1 MNPLLAE
8 FITESRDLLEQAS
21 QGFLALEKAPGDAE
35 ILNGLFRAMH
45 TMKGA
50 SGCFEIGALT
60 RLVHAAEDV
69 LDAVRQGELNLTPD
83 RVDLFFE
90 VLDRVGEW
98 VDSLEAEE
106 RLPPGAEETSAGLA
120 GRLRGLLSEAN
131 DEEPAGAGD
140 AVAEERGAADVGSVS
155 ETSGAAPSWIVE
167 VPDDVRREL
176 YQIHIEGGPGTVA
189 VTYTPGEQCFFTGD
203 DPFHTARQTPG
214 ARWGRVESREPWPPA
229 DELDPYRCVLR
240 FHLVAAAPVEEV
252 REWFRYVAD
261 QVEVHEVAPEEWVI
275 PAGPPGHGEP
285 FGAFGEDARRWA
297 RKGLWGNLRDSVRA
311 ALEMAGPDLFQTS
324 ALHWMDLVLRG
335 PDPDPGLVE
344 WLIECVATGTL
355 PPRRPASG
363 AERSDEAKAD
373 HEKDVGSS
381 EEKGTGRP
389 EDEALAAAVEILQAQ
404 TELLAAPWGPDIR
417 LGVLESAAGVMESA
431 LTELGDAAEMARL
444 AEAREAAQTQG
455 SGAPLRALARDILSR
470 LLGTEEVQHEEPEE
484 DPSPHSGGPAPSR
497 SPRENGATPGQKIR
511 VLKVDQTRID
521 ALMDLVGELV
531 VAKNALP
538 FLARKAEEVFRVR
551 DLAREIK
558 NQHAVINRIAE
569 ELQGAVMQVRMVPV
583 SHAFQRFPRLVRDLS
598 RKLGKKVRLVMEGEE
613 TEADKNVVEDLA
625 EPLVHLVRNSI
636 DHGIE
641 SPEERE
647 AAGKPL
653 EGEIRLR
660 AVQLDDQVWIE
671 VIDDGRGMD
680 PEVLK
685 RKAYEKGILSEE
697 RLETI
702 TDEEALHLIF
712 APGFSTAE
720 QVSDVSGRGV
730 GMDAVRAMVDRVG
743 GSVSVESTLGRGT
756 CIRMALPLSMAVTRV
771 MIVEVGGE
779 TLGVP
784 IENIVETVR
793 VPTDE
798 IHRIKRHEA
807 AVLRDRLVPLCRLGR
822 VLDLEEAEP
831 EPREEE
837 AVLVVS
843 IDGRELGL
851 VVDRFHE
858 GVDII
863 LKPLEGIMAGF
874 RLYAG
879 TALLGDGRVLLVLN
893 LRELV
898 ACL

>member
-35 ILNGLFRAMH
+35 ILNELFRAMH
-45 TMKGA
+45 TIKGS
-50 SGCFEIGALT
+50 SGFFEIGPLT

-98 VDSLEAEE
+98 VDSLEAEQ
-106 RLPPGAEETSAGLA
+106 RLPPEAEETSAGLA

-131 DEEPAGAGD
+131 DEGPAEAGD
-140 AVAEERGAADVGSVS
+140 VVATERGAEDEKPACDKVG
-155 ETSGAAPSWIVE
+155 TAPPWIVE
-167 VPDDVRREL
+167 VPDDIRREL
-176 YQIHIEGGPGTVA
+176 YQISIEGGAAAVA
-189 VTYTPGEQCFFTGD
+189 ATYTPDEQCFFTGD

-214 ARWGRVESREPWPPA
+214 IRWGRVESREPWPPA
-229 DELDPYRCVLR
+229 DEFDPYRCVLR

-261 QVEVHEVAPEEWVI
+261 QVDLHEVAPEEWVI
-275 PAGPPGHGEP
+275 PAGAPGDGEP
-285 FGAFGEDARRWA
+285 FGPLVGDARRWA
-297 RKGLWGNLRDSVRA
+297 REGAWGDLRDSVRA
-311 ALEMAGPDLFQTS
+311 ALEVAGPDLFQTS
-324 ALHWMDLVLRG
+324 ALRWMDLVLRG

-344 WLIECVATGTL
+344 WLIECVATGML
-355 PPRRPASG
+355 PSQRPASG
-363 AERSDEAKAD
+363 AERSGEAGAGDGTDARPSGEDEQ
-373 HEKDVGSS
+373 G
-381 EEKGTGRP
+381 GP
-389 EDEALAAAVEILQAQ
+389 EDEALAAAVEILRAQ
-404 TELLAAPWGPDIR
+404 TELLATSGDSDIR
-417 LGVLESAAGVMESA
+417 LGVLESAAGVLESV
-431 LTELGDAAEMARL
+431 LTELGEAAGEERL
-444 AEAREAAQTQG
+444 AEALEAARARG
-455 SGAPLRALARDILSR
+455 SGEPLRALALDVLSR
-470 LLGTEEVQHEEPEE
+470 LLGEEKVRQEGAGEEP
-484 DPSPHSGGPAPSR
+484 SPQADGPAPSR
-497 SPRENGATPGQKIR
+497 SPQENGASSGQKIR

-538 FLARKAEEVFRVR
+538 FLARKAEEVFKVR

-625 EPLVHLVRNSI
+625 EPLVHLVRNSL

-647 AAGKPL
+647 SAGKPP

-685 RKAYEKGILSEE
+685 RKAYEKGILSED

-743 GSVSVESTLGRGT
+743 GSVTVESTLGRGT

-822 VLDLEEAEP
+822 VLNLEEAEP
-831 EPREEE
+831 ELREEE

-863 LKPLEGIMAGF
+863 LKPLEGIMAAF

>member
-8 FITESRDLLEQAS
+8 FITETRDLLEQAS
-21 QGFLALEKAPGDAE
+21 QGFLALEKAPGDPE
-35 ILNGLFRAMH
+35 TLNGLFRAMH
-45 TMKGA
+45 TIKGS
-50 SGCFEIGALT
+50 SGFFEIGPLT

-69 LDAVRQGELNLTPD
+69 LDAVRQGELDLTPD

-106 RLPPGAEETSAGLA
+106 RLPPEAEDVSNGLA
-120 GRLRGLLSEAN
+120 GRLRGLLSEAT
-131 DEEPAGAGD
+131 DEEPSGAGD
-140 AVAEERGAADVGSVS
+140 AVAEEGDAEDERSACEKVG
-155 ETSGAAPSWIVE
+155 TAPSWILE
-167 VPDDVRREL
+167 VPDDIRREL
-176 YQIHIEGGPGTVA
+176 YQISIEGGPGAVA
-189 VTYTPGEQCFFTGD
+189 VTYTPDEQCFFAGD

-214 ARWGRVESREPWPPA
+214 LRWGRVQTREPWPPPE
-229 DELDPYRCVLR
+229 ELDPYRCVLR
-240 FHLVAAAPVEEV
+240 FRLVAAAPVEEV
-252 REWFRYVAD
+252 REWFRYVMD
-261 QVEVHEVAPEEWVI
+261 QVELYEVAPEDWGV
-275 PAGPPGHGEP
+275 PAG
-285 FGAFGEDARRWA
+285 
-297 RKGLWGNLRDSVRA
+297 
-311 ALEMAGPDLFQTS
+311 GPEEGGS
-324 ALHWMDLVLRG
+324 G
-335 PDPDPGLVE
+335 PTAND
-344 WLIECVATGTL
+344 
-355 PPRRPASG
+355 
-363 AERSDEAKAD
+363 
-373 HEKDVGSS
+373 
-381 EEKGTGRP
+381 EKGTRSPGGSEPGGP
-389 EDEALAAAVEILQAQ
+389 EDEPLAAAVEILRAQ
-404 TELLAAPWGPDIR
+404 TELLAAPWDPDIR
-417 LGVLESAAGVMESA
+417 LGVLESVAGVLGSV
-431 LTELGDAAEMARL
+431 LTELGDAAGEERV
-444 AEAREAAQTQG
+444 AEALETARAQG
-455 SGAPLRALARDILSR
+455 SGEPLRALALDVLSR
-470 LLGTEEVQHEEPEE
+470 LLGAEKMQQEGAGVEPAPQA
-484 DPSPHSGGPAPSR
+484 DGPAPER
-497 SPRENGATPGQKIR
+497 SPQENGTASGQKIR
-511 VLKVDQTRID
+511 VLKVDQARID

-538 FLARKAEEVFRVR
+538 FLARKAEEVFKVR

-641 SPEERE
+641 TPEERE
-647 AAGKPL
+647 AAGKPP

-660 AVQLDDQVWIE
+660 AVQFDDQVWIE

-702 TDEEALHLIF
+702 TDDEALHLIF

-743 GSVSVESTLGRGT
+743 GSVSVQSTLGRGT
-756 CIRMALPLSMAVTRV
+756 LIRLSLPLSMAVTRV

-807 AVLRDRLVPLCRLGR
+807 VVLRDRLVPLCRLGR
-822 VLDLEEAEP
+822 VLDLGGDEAGP
-831 EPREEE
+831 GEEE

>member
-21 QGFLALEKAPGDAE
+21 QGFLALEKTPGDAE

-45 TMKGA
+45 TIKGA
-50 SGCFEIGALT
+50 SGFFEIGALT

-69 LDAVRQGELNLTPD
+69 LDAVRQGELELTPD

-90 VLDRVGEW
+90 ALDRVGEW

-106 RLPPGAEETSAGLA
+106 RLPPEAEETSAGLA
-120 GRLRGLLSEAN
+120 GRLRGLLSETN
-131 DEEPAGAGD
+131 GRRPTGSGE
-140 AVAEERGAADVGSVS
+140 AVAEKRGDEDAGSAPRMS
-155 ETSGAAPSWIVE
+155 EPAPSWIVE
-167 VPDDVRREL
+167 VPEDVRREL
-176 YQIHIEGGPGTVA
+176 YGVGGEGGSRAVA
-189 VTYTPGEQCFFTGD
+189 VTYTPDEQCFFTGD

-214 ARWGRVESREPWPPA
+214 IRWGRVETREPWPPA
-229 DELDPYRCVLR
+229 EELDPYRCVLR
-240 FHLVAAAPVEEV
+240 FRLVAAASVEEV
-252 REWFRYVAD
+252 REWFRYVAE
-261 QVEVHEVAPEEWVI
+261 QVEVHEIVPEKWGAPV
-275 PAGPPGHGEP
+275 
-285 FGAFGEDARRWA
+285 
-297 RKGLWGNLRDSVRA
+297 
-311 ALEMAGPDLFQTS
+311 
-324 ALHWMDLVLRG
+324 
-335 PDPDPGLVE
+335 
-344 WLIECVATGTL
+344 GT
-355 PPRRPASG
+355 
-363 AERSDEAKAD
+363 
-373 HEKDVGSS
+373 
-381 EEKGTGRP
+381 P
-389 EDEALAAAVEILQAQ
+389 EDRALGAAVEILRAQ
-404 TELLAAPWGPDIR
+404 IELLAAPWDPDIR
-417 LGVLESAAGVMESA
+417 LGVLESAAAVMESVLA
-431 LTELGDAAEMARL
+431 DLGNGSEVGRL
-444 AEAREAAQTQG
+444 AEARVAAQGQG
-455 SGAPLRALARDILSR
+455 SGEPLRGLALEILSR
-470 LLGTEEVQHEEPEE
+470 LLGSDGARQGEPGEW
-484 DPSPHSGGPAPSR
+484 PSSQPRETARER
-497 SPRENGATPGQKIR
+497 SQQENGASPGQKIR
-511 VLKVDQTRID
+511 VLKVDQTRVD

-538 FLARKAEEVFRVR
+538 FLARKAEEVFKVR

-598 RKLGKKVRLVMEGEE
+598 RRLGKRVQLVMEGEE
-613 TEADKNVVEDLA
+613 TEADKNVVEDLV
-625 EPLVHLVRNSI
+625 EPLVHLVRNSL

-647 AAGKPL
+647 AAGKPS

-660 AVQLDDQVWIE
+660 AVQLDDRVWIE

-680 PEVLK
+680 PKALK

-702 TDEEALHLIF
+702 ADEEALHLIF

-730 GMDAVRAMVDRVG
+730 GLDAVRAMVDRVG
-743 GSVSVESTLGRGT
+743 GSVNVESTMGRGT

-798 IHRIKRHEA
+798 IHRIKCHEA
-807 AVLRDRLVPLCRLGR
+807 VVLRDRLVPLCRLVR
-822 VLDLEEAEP
+822 ILDLDGDATGSG
-831 EPREEE
+831 EEE

-898 ACL
+898 PCL